1 MTAESPGP
9 DQIEEAPSEAPK
21 GTPAEAGP
29 AGGGDGARKRGPG
42 LLSIATIL
50 VALLYG
56 GTLAWLVLGDHQLAG
71 EPVATLSL
79 PAPEAES
86 GTAGN
91 AEETPDM
98 GVDGVSTEPTRQAG
112 TPDGSA
118 ANSPEGGMHADET
131 LEERADDN
139 LSRAERELLAAA
151 DRQNAAEI
159 ASRVKITGASSVDGM
174 ITPESASVARG
185 GLAGPLPVVPDPALL
200 EQTAQGPLPKIGPK
214 GRKPWRIYA
223 RPLPADLPA
232 KGRIAIVV
240 SGMGIS
246 ESATSHA
253 IETLPPEVTL
263 SFAPYG
269 PGLQDWIDKAR
280 AAGHEV
286 LLELPMEPYGYPQSD
301 PGPYTLLTAL
311 PEKENR
317 ARLNWL
323 MSRFTGYAG
332 VMNYQGARFSTSA
345 TALAPVL
352 STLNKRGLMYIDNGA
367 SARSLAPSI
376 AEEEGL
382 PFALADRIVDPQ
394 QSAEVISNSLDDLEV
409 AAKQSGTALGVA
421 SGFPATVDEINEW
434 AAKLS
439 TRGLALVPATAAIR
453 ESR

>member
-21 GTPAEAGP
+21 EAQAEAAP
-29 AGGGDGARKRGPG
+29 AGNGARKRGPG
-42 LLSIATIL
+42 LLSIVTIL

-56 GTLAWLVLGDHQLAG
+56 GTLAWLVLGDHRLAG

-79 PAPEAES
+79 PAPETDH
-86 GTAGN
+86 GTAEN
-91 AEETPDM
+91 ADGTPDM
-98 GVDGVSTEPTRQAG
+98 GVDGISTDTAQQTG
-112 TPDGSA
+112 TPD
-118 ANSPEGGMHADET
+118 SPGGNAPVMPVDKT
-131 LEERADDN
+131 PKDGTDDN
-139 LSRAERELLAAA
+139 LSPAERELLAAA
-151 DRQNAAEI
+151 DRQSTAEI
-159 ASRVKITGASSVDGM
+159 ASQVKITGAASVDG
-174 ITPESASVARG
+174 ISTPESSPVTRG
-185 GLAGPLPVVPDPALL
+185 RLSGPLPTVPDRALV
-200 EQTAQGPLPKIGPK
+200 ESTAQGPLPKIGPQ
-214 GRKPWRIYA
+214 GRKPWRVYA
-223 RPLPADLPA
+223 RPVPAGLPA

-246 ESATSHA
+246 QSATRHA

-269 PGLQDWIDKAR
+269 PDLQDWIDKAR

-301 PGPYTLLTAL
+301 PGPYTLLTSL
-311 PEKENR
+311 PETENR

-323 MSRFTGYAG
+323 MSRFAGYAG

-345 TALAPVL
+345 TALAAVL

-367 SARSLAPSI
+367 SSRSLAPSI

-394 QSAEVISNSLDDLEV
+394 QSVAVISNSLDDLEV

-434 AAKLS
+434 AAGLS
-439 TRGLALVPATAAIR
+439 ARGLALVPATAAIR

>member
-9 DQIEEAPSEAPK
+9 NQIEEAPSEAPK
-21 GTPAEAGP
+21 ETAVEAGS
-29 AGGGDGARKRGPG
+29 AGDEAGARRRGPG
-42 LLSIATIL
+42 LLSIVTIL

-56 GTLAWLVLGDHQLAG
+56 GTLAWLVLGDHDLAG

-79 PAPEAES
+79 PAPETENGPAK
-86 GTAGN
+86 T
-91 AEETPDM
+91 EETPDM
-98 GVDGVSTEPTRQAG
+98 GVDGISTDPAQQAAPPKN
-112 TPDGSA
+112 TAHAPEDRLPADKTAPDA
-118 ANSPEGGMHADET
+118 AN
-131 LEERADDN
+131 DN
-139 LSRAERELLAAA
+139 LSPAERELMAAA
-151 DRQNAAEI
+151 DRQSAAEI
-159 ASRVKITGASSVDGM
+159 ASQVKITGAASVDG
-174 ITPESASVARG
+174 ISAPESAPVMHGRLS
-185 GLAGPLPVVPDPALL
+185 GPLPVVPDRALV
-200 EQTAQGPLPKIGPK
+200 ESTAQGPLPQIGPQ

-223 RPLPADLPA
+223 RPVPSGLPA

-246 ESATSHA
+246 ESATTHA

-269 PGLQDWIDKAR
+269 PGLQNWIDKAR
-280 AAGHEV
+280 TAGHEV

-301 PGPYTLLTAL
+301 PGPYTLLTSL
-311 PEKENR
+311 PEKENQ

-323 MSRFTGYAG
+323 MSRFAGYAG

-352 STLNKRGLMYIDNGA
+352 EALDKRGLMYIDNGA

-382 PFALADRIVDPQ
+382 PFARADRIVDPQ
-394 QSAEVISNSLDDLEV
+394 QSAEVISNSLDALEV

-434 AAKLS
+434 AAGLGA
-439 TRGLALVPATAAIR
+439 RGLTLVPATAAIR